1 MNLGP
6 SKSLVFP
13 EHEKMP
19 GVRCPGAGASTFG
32 LPREGKLHRCPSC
45 ATPFQCIAPPRQ
57 TKLQERR
64 ATSRQIVRDA
74 SSRVKEVTRRM
85 EESEVKAKAA
95 AKLGASSCRYIADL
109 ATGKEPPIAG
119 VDTLERIG
127 EYATRTAETLED
139 EFLTRKQKG

>member
-74 SSRVKEVTRRM
+74 GKEVAAHR
-85 EESEVKAKAA
+85 AA
-95 AKLGASSCRYIADL
+95 AKAGIEALRAIGFGLVDAASVK
-109 ATGKEPPIAG
+109 T
-119 VDTLERIG
+119 
-127 EYATRTAETLED
+127 YAMAKAEEID
-139 EFLTRKQKG
+139 QFLTRKQKG